1 MNALE
6 KISHVL
12 NKILLAVGAVAIL
25 FLMSLATINVVLRM
39 FGVPYRG
46 TYELVAYSGA
56 IVIAFALGYTQQR
69 KDHIVVDI
77 LTERFPEKLNRVLDS
92 INYFVTTIFFAVVTW
107 QVWVWGMK
115 VMRAGEVMETLKA
128 IYYPFIFAVAVGF
141 GVLSLTLLVDFLKNL
156 SGKNVSGN
164 GEEA

>member
-6 KISHVL
+6 RISHVL
-12 NKILLAVGAVAIL
+12 NKILLVFGAVAVL
-25 FLMSLATINVVLRM
+25 FLMGLATINVVLRI
-39 FGVPYRG
+39 FGAPFRG

-69 KDHIVVDI
+69 KDHIVVNI
-77 LTERFPEKLNRVLDS
+77 LTERFPKKLNKVLDS
-92 INYFVTTIFFAVVTW
+92 INYLVTTIFFAVVTW
-107 QVWVWGMK
+107 QVYVWGVK

-141 GVLSLTLLVDFLKNL
+141 GVLSLTLLVDFLRHVL
-156 SGKNVSGN
+156 GKE
-164 GEEA
+164 EEA

>member
-6 KISHVL
+6 RISHVL
-12 NKILLAVGAVAIL
+12 NKILLVFGAVAVL
-25 FLMSLATINVVLRM
+25 FLMGLATINVVLRI
-39 FGVPYRG
+39 FGAPFRG

-77 LTERFPEKLNRVLDS
+77 LTERFPKKLKKVLDS
-92 INYFVTTIFFAVVTW
+92 INYLVTTIFFAVVTW
-107 QVWVWGMK
+107 QVYVWGVK
-115 VMRAGEVMETLKA
+115 VMQAGEVMETLKA

-141 GVLSLTLLVDFLKNL
+141 GVLSLTLLVDFLMHVL
-156 SGKNVSGN
+156 GKE
-164 GEEA
+164 EEA